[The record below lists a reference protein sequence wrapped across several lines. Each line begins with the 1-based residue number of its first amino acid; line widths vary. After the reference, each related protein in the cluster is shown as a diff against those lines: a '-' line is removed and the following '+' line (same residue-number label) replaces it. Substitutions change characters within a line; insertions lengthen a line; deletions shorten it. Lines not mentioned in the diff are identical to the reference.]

1 MKKIICLLTAVILFA
16 GFSGSTQANAKSSRS
31 SGHGSSQLSASTILK
46 KRSLGWDFRSDMESK
61 LKSMG
66 YKLVNTQPTTLYE
79 EEIGEEEEYIAVP
92 VSGFIK
98 TYTKKGTYVMIY
110 EVIDSRSYISLCE
123 VYCADNNV
131 LQRMKKSFR
140 SLGLD
145 EDSSGFSDIY
155 HGLMI
160 GIDGNKISVGFLEI

>member
-31 SGHGSSQLSASTILK
+31 SSHGSSQLSASTILK
-46 KRSLGWDFRSDMESK
+46 KRSWGWELRYDMESK
-61 LKSMG
+61 LKSLG

-79 EEIGEEEEYIAVP
+79 VESDEEEGYIDVP
-92 VSGFIK
+92 VSGLIK
-98 TYTKKGTYVMIY
+98 TYAKNGTYVMIY
-110 EVIDSRSYISLCE
+110 EVTGRHSYISYCE

-145 EDSSGFSDIY
+145 EDSSGFSDMY
-155 HGLMI
+155 HGLMVDI
-160 GIDGNKISVGFLEI
+160 EGYKIIVGFLEI